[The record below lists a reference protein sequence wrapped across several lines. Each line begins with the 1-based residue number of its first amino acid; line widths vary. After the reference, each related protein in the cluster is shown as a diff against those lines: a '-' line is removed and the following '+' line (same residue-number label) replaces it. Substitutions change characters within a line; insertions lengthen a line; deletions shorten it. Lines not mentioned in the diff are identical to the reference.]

1 MVYFQLTMESH
12 SSTLKALKLYP
23 QETVMLEERWN
34 EQPAPR
40 RGRARHTTLR
50 ALPHHT
56 D

>member
-1 MVYFQLTMESH
+1 MESH

-34 EQPAPR
+34 AQLAPR
-40 RGRARHTTLR
+40 RGHARHTTLR
-50 ALPHHT
+50 ALPDNT